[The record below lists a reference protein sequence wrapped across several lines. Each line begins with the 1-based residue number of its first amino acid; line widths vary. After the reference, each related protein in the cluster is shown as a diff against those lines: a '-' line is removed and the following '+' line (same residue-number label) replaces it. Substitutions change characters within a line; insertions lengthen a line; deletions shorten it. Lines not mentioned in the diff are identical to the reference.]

1 MANIRKLKK
10 EEFPKT
16 LLEIPQ
22 PPKELWLEG
31 VLPSD
36 EKILLCVVGS
46 RRLTSYGKEVCRKL
60 ISGLKGYPV
69 VIVSGLAV
77 GIDTIAHQTALEAGL
92 PAMALPGS
100 GLSREVIY
108 PSSNISLAD
117 RIVENG
123 GCLLSEFPP
132 ETKATQWGFPQRN
145 RLMAGLAR
153 AVLIVEAG
161 QKSGTLIT
169 ARLALDYNRD
179 VLAVPG
185 PIFAPNSQGT
195 NWLIRQ
201 GATPI
206 TSPEDLLEALG
217 FSVERPD
224 QKMLFEDCSPEE
236 RAVLDLLIETLPRD
250 EIIRQLDWS
259 ASKASAVLATLELKG
274 LIKES
279 LGELHRI

>member
-1 MANIRKLKK
+1 MTNIRKLKA

-16 LLEIPQ
+16 LMEIPQ

-31 VLPSD
+31 VLPAD
-36 EKILLCVVGS
+36 ERILLCVVGS
-46 RRLTSYGKEVCRKL
+46 RRFTSYGKEVCRKL
-60 ISGLKGYPV
+60 ISGLRGYPV
-69 VIVSGLAV
+69 AIVSGLAV
-77 GIDTIAHQTALEAGL
+77 GIDTVAHQTALETGL
-92 PAMALPGS
+92 PAIALPGS

-108 PSSNISLAD
+108 PSSNIQLAD
-117 RIVENG
+117 RIVEGG

-132 ETKATQWGFPQRN
+132 EIKATQWGFPQRN
-145 RLMAGLAR
+145 RLMAGLAK

-185 PIFAPNSQGT
+185 PIFAPNAQGT

-206 TSPEDLLEALG
+206 TCPEDLLEALG
-217 FSVERPD
+217 FAVERPD
-224 QKMLFEDCSPEE
+224 QKMLFEECSPEE
-236 RAVLDLLIETLPRD
+236 KEVLDLLLEPLPRD
-250 EIIRQLDWS
+250 EIIRRLGWS
-259 ASKASAVLATLELKG
+259 AAQTSAVLAALELKG
-274 LIKES
+274 LLKEV
-279 LGELHRI
+279 LGELHRL